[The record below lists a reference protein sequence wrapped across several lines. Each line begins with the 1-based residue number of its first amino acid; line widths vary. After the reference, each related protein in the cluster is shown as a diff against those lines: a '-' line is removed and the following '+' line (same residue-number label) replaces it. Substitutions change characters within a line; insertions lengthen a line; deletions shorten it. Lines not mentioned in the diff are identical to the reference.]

1 MSKINVVVADDH
13 GLIRD
18 GIQAMLKYEDD
29 IEIVAEAE
37 NGLDAT
43 IQVEHKKPDI
53 VLMDIMMPEMN
64 GIEAMK
70 KIKEG
75 SPDSKIIL
83 MSMEISEEFISE
95 ALEYGVS
102 GYLPKDVRKKTL
114 VSAIEKVHEGEEFF
128 DPKVSEAIFKNYY
141 KKKTKGYAAAAKG
154 SGKISKREEEILTLV
169 CQGLSNKEISDKL
182 FISVRTV
189 DSHKSHIMEK
199 LNLKNTV
206 DLIKFAIKNGF
217 IDL

>member
-18 GIQAMLKYEDD
+18 GIQAMLKYEDGID
-29 IEIVAEAE
+29 IVAEAE

-43 IQVEHKKPDI
+43 IQVERNKPDV

-70 KIKEG
+70 KIKES

-83 MSMEISEEFISE
+83 MSMEISEEFIAQ

-102 GYLPKDVRKKTL
+102 GYLPKDVRKATL
-114 VSAIEKVHEGEEFF
+114 ISAIEKVNEGEEFF

-141 KKKTKGYAAAAKG
+141 KKKTKGPSAVTKG
-154 SGKISKREEEILTLV
+154 TGKISKREEEILSLV
-169 CQGLSNKEISDKL
+169 CNGLTNKEISDQL

-199 LNLKNTV
+199 LGLKNTV
-206 DLIKFAIKNGF
+206 ELIKFSIKNGF
-217 IDL
+217 IEI

>member
-1 MSKINVVVADDH
+1 MRKINVVVADDH

-18 GIQAMLKYEDD
+18 GIKAMLKYEDGID
-29 IEIVAEAE
+29 IVAEAE

-43 IQVEHKKPDI
+43 IQVERNAPDI

-70 KIKEG
+70 KIKKS

-102 GYLPKDVRKKTL
+102 GYLPKDVRKGTL
-114 VSAIEKVHEGEEFF
+114 ISAIEKVYAGEEFF

-141 KKKTKGYAAAAKG
+141 KKKTKTPSEVRKG
-154 SGKISKREEEILTLV
+154 SGKISKREEEILILV
-169 CQGLSNKEISDKL
+169 CQGLGNKEISDKL

-199 LNLKNTV
+199 LGLKNTV

>member
-1 MSKINVVVADDH
+1 MRKINVVVADDH

-18 GIQAMLKYEDD
+18 GIQAMLKYEDGID
-29 IEIVAEAE
+29 IVAEAE

-43 IQVEHKKPDI
+43 IQVEKNKPDV

-70 KIKEG
+70 KIKES
-75 SPDSKIIL
+75 SPESKIIL
-83 MSMEISEEFISE
+83 MSMEISEEFISQ

-102 GYLPKDVRKKTL
+102 GYLPKDVRKATL
-114 VSAIEKVHEGEEFF
+114 ISAIEKVYEGEEFF

-141 KKKTKGYAAAAKG
+141 KKKTKGPAAASKG

-169 CQGLSNKEISDKL
+169 CNGLTNKEISDQL

-199 LNLKNTV
+199 LGLKNTIE
-206 DLIKFAIKNGF
+206 LIKFSIKNGF
-217 IDL
+217 IEI

>member
-1 MSKINVVVADDH
+1 MRKISVVVADDH

-18 GIQAMLKYEDD
+18 GIQAMLKYEDS

-43 IQVEHKKPDI
+43 IQVEHHEPDV

-70 KIKEG
+70 KIKDT
-75 SPDSKIIL
+75 SPRSKIIL
-83 MSMEISEEFISE
+83 MSMEISEEFISQ
-95 ALEYGVS
+95 ALECGVS
-102 GYLPKDVRKKTL
+102 GYLPKDVRKATL
-114 VSAIEKVHEGEEFF
+114 ISAIEKVHEGEEFF
-128 DPKVSEAIFKNYY
+128 DSKVSEAIFRNYY
-141 KKKTKGYAAAAKG
+141 KKKTKGPSAITKG
-154 SGKISKREEEILTLV
+154 SGKISKREEEILSLV
-169 CQGLSNKEISDKL
+169 CNGMTNKEISDQL

-199 LNLKNTV
+199 LGLKNTV
-206 DLIKFAIKNGF
+206 DLIKFSIKNGF
-217 IDL
+217 IEI